1 MHKTVLI
8 RFSVG
13 LLVKNLLS
21 LLLLNVSTMIVS
33 NIYFSVAVAET
44 KYKSLCGICD
54 VPSVC
59 SQSDKYWGRQGA
71 LQCLSDC
78 QGEVAWSM
86 LKDAKLHF
94 SVSYLDTIFINF
106 VLVAHRYHFRSTSK
120 SKVTSLIREQYQN
133 LL

>member
-13 LLVKNLLS
+13 LLMKNLPLS

-44 KYKSLCGICD
+44 KYNSLCGICD

-94 SVSYLDTIFINF
+94 SVSYLDTIFIN
-106 VLVAHRYHFRSTSK
+106 YHFRFTSK
-120 SKVTSLIREQYQN
+120 SKVTSLIRERYQN